1 MDVEINM
8 FLLVS
13 AGLCFIIIIIISI
26 FNFFRISN
34 LETDTDNLQISLRNE
49 TESNIQTVMDEDDSN
64 IKQELDELKHEMES
78 NINSNVKY
86 IVESQQTI
94 DSNQNMLIDKNELD
108 IFNIGSNITHVI
120 EPTMLVFDGQFKSLE
135 GDIEGND
142 AEIAQLSTQIAS
154 QAILNDQF
162 SNQNSTL
169 KTQLDA
175 IVAKDFQQQINNVIS
190 DITFNTQLINN
201 KYTSLS
207 NMDYTLLQSNIDTAS
222 NLNWL
227 SSTTSS
233 FASIVNAHMDKYK
246 KKKD

>member
-64 IKQELDELKHEMES
+64 LKQELDELKHEMES

-233 FASIVNAHMDKYK
+233 FASIVNDHMDHN
-246 KKKD
+246 

>member
-64 IKQELDELKHEMES
+64 LKQELDELKHEMES

-175 IVAKDFQQQINNVIS
+175 IVAKDFQQQIQINNVIS
-190 DITFNTQLINN
+190 DITSNTQLINN

-233 FASIVNAHMDKYK
+233 FASIVNDHMVHKI
-246 KKKD
+246 

>member
-233 FASIVNAHMDKYK
+233 FASIVNDHMDHN
-246 KKKD
+246 